1 MFNNCNFHK
10 FFSFKVHDRP
20 SYESPY
26 MLMLSLRVRRTASL
40 HCIDQTLSTSVTVS
54 MCYVCLQYHMLQ
66 LSLSS
71 FDLLFGLI

>member
-40 HCIDQTLSTSVTVS
+40 HCIDQTLSISVTVS
-54 MCYVCLQYHMLQ
+54 MC
-66 LSLSS
+66 
-71 FDLLFGLI
+71 